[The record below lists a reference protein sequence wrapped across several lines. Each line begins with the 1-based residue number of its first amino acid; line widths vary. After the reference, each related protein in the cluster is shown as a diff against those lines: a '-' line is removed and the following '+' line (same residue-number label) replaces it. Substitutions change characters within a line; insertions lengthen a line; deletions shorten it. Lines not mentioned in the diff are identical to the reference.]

1 MKHDRQIARSTSA
14 QGKAAIGQFAV
25 LSSVVLLGVV
35 ALPVSASSPPPGPAA
50 DLPTEGSL
58 PISNFRIQPVE
69 GKIRVR
75 VINETRVPVLY
86 GLLGE
91 RQQLTLKKGE
101 GVTLEALAIPSTITF
116 YPETTNDRQYIQIR
130 PELSDEPGEIQVKL
144 IETRDLNA
152 NRHALVFHE
161 TGLFFTE

>member
-1 MKHDRQIARSTSA
+1 MKHDRPIAKSTLTYV
-14 QGKAAIGQFAV
+14 KTAIGQ
-25 LSSVVLLGVV
+25 LVLLSTTALLG
-35 ALPVSASSPPPGPAA
+35 AATLPVVASSPPPGPTV

-75 VINETRVPVLY
+75 VINETRIPVLY

-91 RQQLTLKKGE
+91 RQQLTLNRGE
-101 GVTLEALAIPSTITF
+101 GVTLEALTIPSTITF
-116 YPETTNDRQYIQIR
+116 YPETTNSRQYIQIR

-152 NRHALVFHE
+152 NRHALVIHQ